1 MKNKKRADNRLQSK
15 VHIGNGKY
23 KYVYAKTNKELEQK
37 VIELKIQLNK
47 GLDLSESETTFEEV
61 AKMFLVQKKF
71 TVSDKN
77 YRRYQQRINSLEN
90 IKKYPITKIKASDI
104 QSIIYD
110 MAEKGYS
117 EYTLKSTK
125 GTAKQIIQL
134 AIDNRIL
141 DYNCANAVKIPK
153 CKPVETR
160 RALTQEEIEWINA
173 DSDNRGHRAAMIM
186 LYAGLRRGELIPLL
200 WSDIDLK
207 NATITVNKSVET
219 VNARF
224 VIKDSTKTKAG
235 MRTVHIPQK
244 LVDFLANEKK
254 TSLYV
259 CPDAKNKM
267 MTGDAFRR
275 MWESYI
281 KELNFKFGNFG
292 NLIDKNEKTEK
303 IEIYSKPKS
312 KFAPEKIPIIIER
325 FTPHQLRHTFITMMY
340 FAGIDVLTA
349 KEQAGHSD
357 VQTTLN
363 IYTHLDNIHKDKQM
377 SKLDEYLAKMG

>member
-1 MKNKKRADNRLQSK
+1 MKNKKRADGLFQSK
-15 VHIGNGKY
+15 VHIGNGKF
-23 KYVYAKTNKELEQK
+23 KYVYAKTNKELEKK
-37 VIELKIQLNK
+37 VQELKLKLNK
-47 GLDLSESETTFEEV
+47 GLDLSESETTFEEM
-61 AKMFLVQKKF
+61 AKMFLMQKKL
-71 TVSDKN
+71 TVSDKKYKVYVN
-77 YRRYQQRINSLEN
+77 RVDDFES
-90 IKKYPITKIKASDI
+90 IKKYPIAKIKASDI
-104 QSIIYD
+104 QCVIYE
-110 MAEKGYS
+110 MSEKGYS
-117 EYTLKSTK
+117 EYVLKSAK

-173 DSDNRGHRAAMIM
+173 DSDSRGHRAAMIM

-200 WSDIDLK
+200 WSDIDFK

-219 VNARF
+219 VNAKF

-259 CPDAKNKM
+259 CPSANGKM
-267 MTGDAFRR
+267 MTHDAFRR
-275 MWESYI
+275 MWESYL

-292 NLIDKNEKTEK
+292 NLMIKNNDTDKVEAYK
-303 IEIYSKPKS
+303 KPNS
-312 KFAPEKIPIIIER
+312 KFAPEKIPFIIER

-340 FAGIDVLTA
+340 FAGIDILTA
-349 KEQAGHSD
+349 KEQAGHSN
-357 VQTTLN
+357 VETTLN